1 MLCQFKQSRTTSEE
15 IVMYTLFKD
24 EIEIIRNQSMR
35 WLAHYAMPH
44 NTMKIIF
51 NDKYILPKGYTIEEI
66 KE

>member
-1 MLCQFKQSRTTSEE
+1 
-15 IVMYTLFKD
+15 MYTLFKD